1 MAQVQLKPPS
11 PFDFK
16 TPDDWPRW
24 KRRFEQFRV
33 ASGLSQDDASKQVN
47 TLLYCLGEE
56 AEDVLASTNPSRE
69 ETQAY
74 DAVMLKFDSFFKIRK
89 NVIFE
94 RARFNRRK
102 QLEGESAEQYITH
115 LYQLAEN
122 CDYGE
127 LKSEMIRDRLVV
139 GIKDSALSENLQID
153 ADLTLEKAKKR
164 IRQREAVQE
173 QQQLLKGG
181 TSSTLEEIR
190 SHRGGFKN
198 RPRAKPSPK
207 HPKQCTRCGKEL
219 HSRDK
224 CPARDVTCHRC
235 QKKGHYSTQCYSKR
249 TSTAPVSEV
258 TSESH
263 LDTAFLDTLT
273 TGLETSWTIKLQ
285 LQRQMLT
292 FKMDTGAEVTAISEE
307 SYRNLGKHQL
317 TPPEKILYGPSR
329 QPLQVIGQFIGEI
342 SYKGKSINHP
352 VFVVAGLK
360 TNLLGLPAITSLNLA
375 ATINNLDALKDEVLD
390 QFPSVFQGLG
400 TLGEEYEIQLKSDA
414 KTFSLFTARN
424 VPLPLRKKVLQE
436 LDRMEHIG
444 VISKVDQPTPW
455 CAGMVVV
462 PKKSGSI
469 RICVDLKPLNESVLR
484 EVHPLPKVDDTL
496 AQLAGAKVFSKLDAN
511 SGFWQIPL
519 AKESR
524 LLTTFIT
531 PYGRYCFNKL
541 PFGISSAPELF
552 QKRMNNILR
561 GLEGVLCLMDDILI
575 FGKDMEEH
583 HKRVTSV
590 LKRIKEAGVTLNMDK
605 CEFAKFK
612 ITFLGHLIDENGIQ
626 ADPAKTSSILQME
639 PPTNVPELRRFLGM
653 VNQLGKFSRNLA
665 ELTQPLRELLSKK
678 QAWLWGPNQEQAFSS
693 IKNELSQPTTLT
705 LYNPEAQTKVSADAS
720 SYGLG
725 AVLLQKSNDLWK
737 PVAFASRT
745 MTETERRYAQIE
757 KEALATTWACE
768 KFASYLLGLE
778 FMIETDHKPL
788 VPLLGMKNLDSL
800 PPRVLR
806 FRLRLNRFSYS
817 IVHVPGK
824 LMYTADTLSRSPLK
838 SDISE
843 LQEIAETFIDACVA
857 HLPASNTRLDEYREA
872 QAADPI
878 CSRLIGC
885 CQQGWPT
892 KNNIDIPI
900 GPYWKVRSELS
911 IHNKLLLHGKQ
922 IVVPKSLQ
930 QETLS
935 KIHQGHQG
943 IERCRLRAKSSVW
956 WPGISQQIKHLIEQ
970 CPVCVRNSTPK
981 SQPLIPSELPDYP
994 WQRVGTDLFAIN
1006 GVNYLLIVDY
1016 FSRYP
1021 EVIKLSSTTSSSVI
1035 KVLKSIFSRHGI
1047 PETLV
1052 SDNGPQYTSQ
1062 EFTDFSKSYDFTHI
1076 TSSPHFPQSNG
1087 QAERTVQTVK
1097 RLLKQSSDPYM
1108 ALLNYRTT
1116 PLLWCNISPARLL
1129 MGRSLRTNLPQLKEH
1144 LCPKWEYLEEFRQ
1157 CNSDYKRK
1165 QKRYYDIRHRVHP
1178 LPFIPNNTEVWVN
1191 TGNQQVPGRV
1201 VAPSNTP

>member
-1 MAQVQLKPPS
+1 MCLEVLGSQFLNYVSRTFLYKYLEHSIGFCINTGHLSYFIIIELLVNLLILHGVRSGIWHKQLKPPS

-74 DAVMLKFDSFFKIRK
+74 NVVMLKFDSFFKIRK

-235 QKKGHYSTQCYSKR
+235 QKKGHYSTQCYSKG

-307 SYRNLGKHQL
+307 SYKNLGKHQL

-375 ATINNLDALKDEVLD
+375 ARINNLDALKDEVLD

-414 KTFSLFTARN
+414 KPFSLFTARN

-575 FGKDMEEH
+575 FAKDMEH

-590 LKRIKEAGVTLNMDK
+590 LIRIKEAGVTLNMDK
-605 CEFAKFK
+605 CEFAKSK

-872 QAADPI
+872 QSADPI
-878 CSRLIGC
+878 CSRLIGY

-892 KNNIDIPI
+892 KNNIDIHI
-900 GPYWKVRSELS
+900 GPYWKV
-911 IHNKLLLHGKQ
+911 
-922 IVVPKSLQ
+922 
-930 QETLS
+930 
-935 KIHQGHQG
+935 
-943 IERCRLRAKSSVW
+943 
-956 WPGISQQIKHLIEQ
+956 
-970 CPVCVRNSTPK
+970 
-981 SQPLIPSELPDYP
+981 
-994 WQRVGTDLFAIN
+994 
-1006 GVNYLLIVDY
+1006 
-1016 FSRYP
+1016 
-1021 EVIKLSSTTSSSVI
+1021 
-1035 KVLKSIFSRHGI
+1035 
-1047 PETLV
+1047 
-1052 SDNGPQYTSQ
+1052 
-1062 EFTDFSKSYDFTHI
+1062 
-1076 TSSPHFPQSNG
+1076 
-1087 QAERTVQTVK
+1087 
-1097 RLLKQSSDPYM
+1097 
-1108 ALLNYRTT
+1108 
-1116 PLLWCNISPARLL
+1116 
-1129 MGRSLRTNLPQLKEH
+1129 
-1144 LCPKWEYLEEFRQ
+1144 
-1157 CNSDYKRK
+1157 
-1165 QKRYYDIRHRVHP
+1165 
-1178 LPFIPNNTEVWVN
+1178 
-1191 TGNQQVPGRV
+1191 
-1201 VAPSNTP
+1201 

>member
-164 IRQREAVQE
+164 ICQREAVQE

-207 HPKQCTRCGKEL
+207 HPKQCTCCGKEL

-249 TSTAPVSEV
+249 TSTAPISEV

-307 SYRNLGKHQL
+307 SYKNLGKHQL

-375 ATINNLDALKDEVLD
+375 ARINNLDALKDKVLD

-414 KTFSLFTARN
+414 KPFSLFTARN

-469 RICVDLKPLNESVLR
+469 RICVDLKLLNESVLR

-541 PFGISSAPELF
+541 PFGIPSAPELF

-575 FGKDMEEH
+575 FAKDMEEH

-590 LKRIKEAGVTLNMDK
+590 LIRIKEAGVTLNMDK

-653 VNQLGKFSRNLA
+653 VNQLGKF
-665 ELTQPLRELLSKK
+665 
-678 QAWLWGPNQEQAFSS
+678 
-693 IKNELSQPTTLT
+693 
-705 LYNPEAQTKVSADAS
+705 
-720 SYGLG
+720 
-725 AVLLQKSNDLWK
+725 
-737 PVAFASRT
+737 
-745 MTETERRYAQIE
+745 
-757 KEALATTWACE
+757 
-768 KFASYLLGLE
+768 
-778 FMIETDHKPL
+778 
-788 VPLLGMKNLDSL
+788 
-800 PPRVLR
+800 
-806 FRLRLNRFSYS
+806 
-817 IVHVPGK
+817 
-824 LMYTADTLSRSPLK
+824 
-838 SDISE
+838 
-843 LQEIAETFIDACVA
+843 
-857 HLPASNTRLDEYREA
+857 
-872 QAADPI
+872 
-878 CSRLIGC
+878 
-885 CQQGWPT
+885 
-892 KNNIDIPI
+892 
-900 GPYWKVRSELS
+900 
-911 IHNKLLLHGKQ
+911 
-922 IVVPKSLQ
+922 
-930 QETLS
+930 
-935 KIHQGHQG
+935 
-943 IERCRLRAKSSVW
+943 
-956 WPGISQQIKHLIEQ
+956 
-970 CPVCVRNSTPK
+970 
-981 SQPLIPSELPDYP
+981 
-994 WQRVGTDLFAIN
+994 
-1006 GVNYLLIVDY
+1006 
-1016 FSRYP
+1016 
-1021 EVIKLSSTTSSSVI
+1021 
-1035 KVLKSIFSRHGI
+1035 
-1047 PETLV
+1047 
-1052 SDNGPQYTSQ
+1052 
-1062 EFTDFSKSYDFTHI
+1062 
-1076 TSSPHFPQSNG
+1076 
-1087 QAERTVQTVK
+1087 
-1097 RLLKQSSDPYM
+1097 
-1108 ALLNYRTT
+1108 
-1116 PLLWCNISPARLL
+1116 
-1129 MGRSLRTNLPQLKEH
+1129 
-1144 LCPKWEYLEEFRQ
+1144 
-1157 CNSDYKRK
+1157 
-1165 QKRYYDIRHRVHP
+1165 
-1178 LPFIPNNTEVWVN
+1178 
-1191 TGNQQVPGRV
+1191 
-1201 VAPSNTP
+1201 